1 MFIFI
6 IILVLSGLIMEVGED
21 ILEAIYEDET
31 IVPPPFLFIISFTTA
46 VHVLSGI
53 FFAVLSVFHVCKNWN
68 ALKSHIKGGK
78 TSKERTAAL
87 ICTAVVLV
95 LAFLVVCIEEL

>member
-31 IVPPPFLFIISFTTA
+31 KVPPPFLFIISFATA
-46 VHVLSGI
+46 THVLSGI
-53 FFAVLSVFHVCKNWN
+53 FFAVLSVFHICKNWN
-68 ALKSHIKGGK
+68 ALKNK
-78 TSKERTAAL
+78 SKERTAAL
-87 ICTAVVLV
+87 ICTAAILV
-95 LAFLVVCIEEL
+95 LAFLVVCIKEL